1 MSNPLSLNTP
11 APTNIPVELH
21 PDMLLAISFMDG
33 RGAYAKQAAEL
44 ARHAPRYAFR
54 DNMHVCAFGKD
65 IEGAT
70 RALAILDYIGQT
82 RGCHCYTGSPM
93 LWGTGRVAGVLRC
106 YASALNCD
114 QRDAWCYVIEGGAL
128 EFLAGWPIR
137 ELPCRRLVGY
147 YYGHQAKWKDV
158 QSELQAAA
166 VDAGVEWCPFW
177 RDRIRGLVKA

>member
-1 MSNPLSLNTP
+1 
-11 APTNIPVELH
+11 VELL
-21 PDMLLAISFMDG
+21 PDLLLAISFMDG
-33 RGAYAKQAAEL
+33 RGAYHRQAADL
-44 ARHAPRYAFR
+44 ARHAPYHVLQ
-54 DNMHVCAFGKD
+54 NGMHVCAFGKD

-137 ELPCRRLVGY
+137 ELPCRRLAGY

-166 VDAGVEWCPFW
+166 IDAGVEWCPFW
-177 RDRIRGLVKA
+177 RDRLHGLVKV